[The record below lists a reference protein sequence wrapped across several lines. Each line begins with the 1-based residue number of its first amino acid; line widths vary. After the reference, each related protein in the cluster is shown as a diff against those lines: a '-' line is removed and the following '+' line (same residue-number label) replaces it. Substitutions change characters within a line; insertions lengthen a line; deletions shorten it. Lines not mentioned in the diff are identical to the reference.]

1 MSSQDNK
8 QSKTSIEQKI
18 QQLDQ
23 AIEWFYSDNFNLDE
37 AITKYQATQDLAQ
50 EINQDLEKV
59 KNQVQVI
66 ADYTKD
72 NR

>member
-1 MSSQDNK
+1 MSSQGNK

-23 AIEWFYSDNFNLDE
+23 AIEWFYSDDFNLDE
-37 AITKYQATQDLAQ
+37 AIMQYQATQDLAQ